1 MIQFTWSYF
10 TRTEFELKNEN
21 F

>member
-1 MIQFTWSYF
+1 MIQFKWSYF